1 MTLRENWRVQGIHP
15 LRQHGKGD
23 VVLEQTPVTA
33 VSWMYRKRKQ
43 LSWCSLS
50 RDVVPSDLRR
60 LHHLIDPWHQWVC
73 STLCTLRNQSNT
85 DVYKIPKA
93 HLIYMTCT
101 DIYFLSRQL
110 IITTIYK
117 STKITRHK
125 TTNNYNQL
133 RINDITHMFGV
144 RKINKR
150 NTMKRVKCLKY
161 PFRVFLIKNAKKI
174 ACWNTSIQAEE
185 IT

>member
-1 MTLRENWRVQGIHP
+1 
-15 LRQHGKGD
+15 
-23 VVLEQTPVTA
+23 
-33 VSWMYRKRKQ
+33 
-43 LSWCSLS
+43 
-50 RDVVPSDLRR
+50 
-60 LHHLIDPWHQWVC
+60 
-73 STLCTLRNQSNT
+73 
-85 DVYKIPKA
+85 
-93 HLIYMTCT
+93 MTCT